1 MAERL
6 LAIQDAIPQ
15 RCDHRTQHR
24 GRGRHNTPK
33 YGLLFSASAG
43 CLQHVRYWHEEQG
56 VPLDAASDNHADWD
70 VLSYA
75 EWSTELG
82 AEEVKRY
89 IQQRLSASGAS
100 AVDPRSAML
109 ARVPQAGSIYLDN
122 VDSSTGPLPPCPGI
136 TTHGD
141 VTDPVG
147 MLVGA
152 AESGC
157 MRCTSFLVTVKHVN
171 PLQRSKGV
179 WRMSALGAAR
189 AGASV
194 QWPGCDTVL
203 EFLHAHIARHGL
215 SPEVSDD
222 DL

>member
-6 LAIQDAIPQ
+6 LAIEDAIPQ
-15 RCDHRTQHR
+15 RCDHKTQHR
-24 GRGRHNTPK
+24 GRGRHSTPK

-56 VPLDAASDNHADWD
+56 VPLDAASDNHATWD

-75 EWSTELG
+75 GWSKELG

-89 IQQRLSASGAS
+89 IQQRLSVSGAS
-100 AVDPRSAML
+100 AVDPRSAMP
-109 ARVPQAGSIYLDN
+109 ARVPQAEDN

-171 PLQRSKGV
+171 PLQRCSKMGV
-179 WRMSALGAAR
+179 WRMSALDAAR

-203 EFLHAHIARHGL
+203 EFLQAHIAE

>member
-6 LAIQDAIPQ
+6 LAIEDAIPQ
-15 RCDHRTQHR
+15 RCDHKTQHR
-24 GRGRHNTPK
+24 GRGRHSTPK

-89 IQQRLSASGAS
+89 IQQRLSVSGAS
-100 AVDPRSAML
+100 AVDPRSAMP
-109 ARVPQAGSIYLDN
+109 APVPQAEDN

-179 WRMSALGAAR
+179 WRMSALDAAR

-203 EFLHAHIARHGL
+203 EFLQAHIARHGL